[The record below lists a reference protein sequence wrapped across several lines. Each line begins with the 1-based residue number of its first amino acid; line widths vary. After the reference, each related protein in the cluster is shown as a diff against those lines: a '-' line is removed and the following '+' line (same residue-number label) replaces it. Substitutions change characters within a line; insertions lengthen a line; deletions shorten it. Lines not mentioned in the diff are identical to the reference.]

1 MDMTTC
7 LPTKRKLEIMTVIQA
22 SDDKTVKVI
31 LNSEFRSSRTIN
43 TPYFDLV
50 SPIKLPPRH
59 TGLCNVEVF
68 TGTAPSLFHD
78 DYLTSAE
85 NRFTSGINNLWTTQ
99 VLAVNIEPFSH
110 TFQ

>member
-1 MDMTTC
+1 M
-7 LPTKRKLEIMTVIQA
+7 IQA

-31 LNSEFRSSRTIN
+31 LNSEFRSSGTIN

-50 SPIKLPPRH
+50 SPIRLPPCH

-68 TGTAPSLFHD
+68 VGNAPSLFHN

-85 NRFTSGINNLWTTQ
+85 NIFISG
-99 VLAVNIEPFSH
+99 A
-110 TFQ
+110 